1 MNHRIALTGALLIL
15 AAGCSTMKAKAV
27 DPMDRARGIE
37 MKIAEAE
44 MLGARSCSPRELAKI
59 KVALEHVVHEIHE
72 GYYSAGWLEPDIA
85 AADKSAEDLLRE
97 RRVAASMGTRFRCVS
112 RSVDDP
118 AGKGGRERPD
128 G

>member
-1 MNHRIALTGALLIL
+1 MNHRMLFAGALLFL
-15 AAGCSTMKAKAV
+15 AAGCSAMHAKAV

-44 MLGARSCSPRELAKI
+44 LLGARSCSPRELAKI
-59 KVALEHVVHEIHE
+59 KVALDHVVHEIQE
-72 GYYSAGWLEPDIA
+72 GYYSAAWLEPDLA
-85 AADKSAEDLLRE
+85 AADKSAEELLRE
-97 RRVAASMGTRFRCVS
+97 RRVAAGMGSRFHCVS

-118 AGKGGRERPD
+118 AGKGSREHPD